1 MLGGKLNMAKK
12 TQKIDTNNNITA
24 PETLQNQPFYGYEL
38 DVEQQ
43 HFRDLIYDKNYDIVF
58 CNAKAGTGKTF
69 VAVGT
74 ANLMVQYKMFDK
86 IIYIVSPCAEG
97 RLGFLPGSVTEKVA
111 IYYEP
116 LYSAMQACGIN
127 PFTSIIDDT
136 LTSGKFGEAYIKPI
150 TDVYLRGTNLDNA
163 IIIIE
168 ETQNF
173 ALPLLKKTLTRI
185 GNNTKTIVI
194 GHTGQ
199 IDLDN
204 PRDSGFSRYIEH
216 YRTKERCATCELHT
230 NHRGWVS
237 SWADE
242 LDN

>member
-1 MLGGKLNMAKK
+1 MSNTNTSGVDFISKEIENLKKKLDG
-12 TQKIDTNNNITA
+12 TQLKLYRSIIDNLVTC
-24 PETLQNQPFYGYEL
+24 
-38 DVEQQ
+38 
-43 HFRDLIYDKNYDIVF
+43 

-74 ANLMVQYKMFDK
+74 ANLMVQYKLYEK

-116 LYSAMQACGIN
+116 LYSAMTACGIN
-127 PFTSIIDDT
+127 PYSAIIDDT

-150 TDVYLRGTNLDNA
+150 TDVYLRGTNLDDA
-163 IIIIE
+163 VVIIE

-173 ALPLLKKTLTRI
+173 ALPLLKKTLTRL
-185 GNNTKTIVI
+185 GSNTKTIVI

-204 PRDSGFSRYIEH
+204 PKESGFSRYIEH
-216 YRTKERCATCELHT
+216 YKGQERCAICELHT

-237 SWADE
+237 TWADE
-242 LDN
+242 LDG

>member
-1 MLGGKLNMAKK
+1 MAKK
-12 TQKIDTNNNITA
+12 TQKSVYNTTTEDA
-24 PETLQNQPFYGYEL
+24 PESLINHPFYGFEL
-38 DVEQQ
+38 DEEQAN
-43 HFRDLIYDKNYDIVF
+43 FRDLIYSKDYDIVF
-58 CNAKAGTGKTF
+58 CNSKAGTGKTF

-74 ANLMVQYKMFDK
+74 ASMMVGYKLFDK

-97 RLGFLPGSVTEKVA
+97 RLGFLPGTITEKVA

-127 PFTSIIDDT
+127 PYTAIIDDT
-136 LTSGKFGEAYIKPI
+136 LTSDKFGEGYIKPI

-163 IIIIE
+163 IVIIE
-168 ETQNF
+168 EAQNF
-173 ALPLLKKTLTRI
+173 AFPLLKKTLTRL

-204 PRDSGFSRYIEH
+204 PRDSGFSRYLEH
-216 YRTKERCATCELHT
+216 YKTQDRCAVCELHT
-230 NHRGWVS
+230 NHRSWVS
-237 SWADE
+237 NWADE
-242 LDN
+242 LE

>member
-1 MLGGKLNMAKK
+1 MVYSN
-12 TQKIDTNNNITA
+12 
-24 PETLQNQPFYGYEL
+24 
-38 DVEQQ
+38 
-43 HFRDLIYDKNYDIVF
+43 NYDIIF
-58 CNAKAGTGKTF
+58 CNARAGTGKTF

-74 ANLMVQYKMFDK
+74 ANLMVEYKLFEK
-86 IIYIVSPCAEG
+86 IIYVVSPCAEG
-97 RLGFLPGSVTEKVA
+97 RLGFLPGSITEKVA

-127 PFTSIIDDT
+127 PYTAIIDDT

-163 IIIIE
+163 ILIIDE
-168 ETQNF
+168 CQNYSF
-173 ALPLLKKTLTRI
+173 PLLKKTLTRI
-185 GNNTKTIVI
+185 GKNTKTIVI

-216 YRTKERCATCELHT
+216 YRCKERCAICELHT
-230 NHRGWVS
+230 NHRSWVS
-237 SWADE
+237 NWADE
-242 LDN
+242 LEG

>member
-1 MLGGKLNMAKK
+1 MAKK
-12 TQKIDTNNNITA
+12 STRNIDTSISNIEA
-24 PETLQNQPFYGYEL
+24 PENLKNQPFYGYIL
-38 DVEQQ
+38 DEEQER
-43 HFRDLIYDKNYDIVF
+43 FRDLIYDKEYDIVF

-74 ANLMVQYKMFDK
+74 ANIMVQYKLFQK
-86 IIYIVSPCAEG
+86 IIYVVSPCAEG
-97 RLGFLPGSVTEKVA
+97 RLGFLPGSVTEKVS

-116 LYSAMQACGIN
+116 LYSAMIACNIN
-127 PFTSIIDDT
+127 PYTAVIEDT
-136 LTSGKFGEAYIKPI
+136 LTSGKFDEAYIKPI
-150 TDVYLRGTNLDNA
+150 TDVYLRGTNLDDA

-168 ETQNF
+168 EAQNF
-173 ALPLLKKTLTRI
+173 TFPLLKKTLTRI
-185 GNNTKTIVI
+185 GTNTKTIVI

-204 PRDSGFSRYIEH
+204 PRDSGFERYLKH
-216 YRTKERCATCELHT
+216 YESKERCAVCELYT

-242 LDN
+242 LDG

>member
-1 MLGGKLNMAKK
+1 MAKK
-12 TQKIDTNNNITA
+12 VTKSVENQVDVCVPKDLTNH
-24 PETLQNQPFYGYEL
+24 PFYGYQL
-38 DVEQQ
+38 DEEQS
-43 HFRDLIYDKNYDIVF
+43 HFRDLIYSNNYDIIF

-74 ANLMVQYKMFDK
+74 ANLMVQYKLFDK
-86 IIYIVSPCAEG
+86 IIYVVSPCAEG
-97 RLGFLPGSVTEKVA
+97 RLGFLPGSVTEKVS

-127 PFTSIIDDT
+127 PYTSIIDDT
-136 LTSGKFGEAYIKPI
+136 LTSGKYGEGYIKPL

-168 ETQNF
+168 EAQNF
-173 ALPLLKKTLTRI
+173 AFPLLKKTLTRI
-185 GNNTKTIVI
+185 GTNTKTIVI

-204 PRDSGFSRYIEH
+204 PRDSGFERYINH
-216 YRTKERCATCELHT
+216 YKTQERCAVCELHT

-242 LDN
+242 LD

>member
-1 MLGGKLNMAKK
+1 MSKK
-12 TQKIDTNNNITA
+12 TSRINSNSSIIDA
-24 PETLQNQPFYGYEL
+24 PENLRNHPFYGYEL
-38 DVEQQ
+38 DEDQQ
-43 HFRDLIYDKNYDIVF
+43 NFRDLIYDKNYDIVF

-74 ANLMVQYKMFDK
+74 ANMMVEYKLFEK

-97 RLGFLPGSVTEKVA
+97 RLGFLPGTVTEKVA

-116 LYSAMQACGIN
+116 LYSAMMACGIN
-127 PFTSIIDDT
+127 PYNAVIEDT
-136 LTSGKFGEAYIKPI
+136 LTSDKFGEGYIKPI

-168 ETQNF
+168 ESQNF
-173 ALPLLKKTLTRI
+173 AFPLLKKTLTRI

-204 PRDSGFSRYIEH
+204 PRDSGFQRYLDH
-216 YRTKERCATCELHT
+216 YKTQQRCAVCELHT

-237 SWADE
+237 NWADE
-242 LDN
+242 LE

>member
-1 MLGGKLNMAKK
+1 MAKRTNK
-12 TQKIDTNNNITA
+12 GIDTSTTNIVAPNN
-24 PETLQNQPFYGYEL
+24 LSDHPFYGYVL
-38 DVEQQ
+38 DPEQE

-74 ANLMVQYKMFDK
+74 ANIMVQYKLFEK

-97 RLGFLPGSVTEKVA
+97 RLGFLPGSVTEKVS

-116 LYSAMQACGIN
+116 LYSAMQACSIN
-127 PFTSIIDDT
+127 PYTAIVDDT
-136 LTSGKFGEAYIKPI
+136 LTSAKFDEAYIKPI

-163 IIIIE
+163 IVIIE
-168 ETQNF
+168 EAQNF
-173 ALPLLKKTLTRI
+173 AFPLLKKTLTRL
-185 GNNTKTIVI
+185 GNNTKTVVI

-204 PRDSGFSRYIEH
+204 PRDSGFERYIKH
-216 YRTKERCATCELHT
+216 YESQERCAVCELRT
-230 NHRGWVS
+230 NHRSWVS

-242 LDN
+242 LD

>member
-1 MLGGKLNMAKK
+1 MAKK
-12 TQKIDTNNNITA
+12 LQKMTANSSTIEA
-24 PETLQNQPFYGYEL
+24 PENLQNHPFYGFDL
-38 DVEQQ
+38 DAAQVR
-43 HFRDLIYDKNYDIVF
+43 FRDLIYSKDYDIVF
-58 CNAKAGTGKTF
+58 CNAKAGTGKTL

-74 ANLMVQYKMFDK
+74 ANLMVEYKLFEK
-86 IIYIVSPCAEG
+86 IIYVVSPCAEG

-127 PFTSIIDDT
+127 PYTAIIDDP

-163 IIIIE
+163 VIILE

-173 ALPLLKKTLTRI
+173 AFPLLKKTLTRI
-185 GNNTKTIVI
+185 GQNTKTVVI

-204 PRDSGFSRYIEH
+204 PRDSGFSRYLEH
-216 YRTKERCATCELHT
+216 YKNQERCAVCELHT

-237 SWADE
+237 NWADE
-242 LDN
+242 LE

>member
-1 MLGGKLNMAKK
+1 MSKK
-12 TQKIDTNNNITA
+12 TSRLYNSENIVVPTD
-24 PETLQNQPFYGYEL
+24 LKNHPFYGYEL
-38 DVEQQ
+38 DEDQQ
-43 HFRDLIYDKNYDIVF
+43 HFRDLIFSNEYDIVF
-58 CNAKAGTGKTF
+58 CNSKSGTGKTF

-74 ANLMVQYKMFDK
+74 ANLMVHYKMFEK
-86 IIYIVSPCAEG
+86 IIYVVSPCAEG

-127 PFTSIIDDT
+127 SYTAIIDDT

-163 IIIIE
+163 ILILD

-173 ALPLLKKTLTRI
+173 TFPLLKKTLTRI
-185 GNNTKTIVI
+185 GENTKTIVI

-199 IDLDN
+199 VDLDN
-204 PRDSGFSRYIEH
+204 PRDSGFSRYMEH
-216 YRTKERCATCELHT
+216 YRTQSRCATCELT
-230 NHRGWVS
+230 INHRSWVS
-237 SWADE
+237 NWADE
-242 LDN
+242 LEG